1 MKRNR
6 RIAFTAIEDWAVPK
20 TAGTLSFFETICLS
34 SLEGKEIRLD
44 AKTQR
49 AVIGYPVFGKQPFT
63 VNVDGTVTVRKSI
76 AFGQDSE
83 ERKYC
88 AREVD
93 YARLNKLRMEP
104 GTQGEGI
111 FSSIPQPEHY

>member
-1 MKRNR
+1 MSRTR
-6 RIAFTAIEDWAVPK
+6 RITFTAIEDWAKPI
-20 TAGTLSFFETICLS
+20 TPGLLSFFETIALTD
-34 SLEGKEIRLD
+34 LEDKEIRLD

-49 AVIGYPVFGKQPFT
+49 EVIGYPVFGKQAFT
-63 VNVDGTVTVRKSI
+63 VNSDGSVTVRKSI

-83 ERKYC
+83 ERTYC

-104 GTQGEGI
+104 SAQGPGI
-111 FSSIPQPEHY
+111 YSHIPQSEH